1 MKLLF
6 LYAGKDTDKQENP
19 EFFKELNRSLREV
32 ARPDTEIE
40 IRGMSDK
47 ILDMSEALY
56 WYAHSKVVDDMIERV
71 KTAEKEGFDGVI
83 MGCVG
88 AVEAEYVLKEILNIP
103 VVGVSE
109 SSFLV
114 ALALGAN
121 FSILTY
127 SDKAYAWLYRTVRDY
142 RLEGRCV
149 SMRQADILLDDLLK
163 RGSVDKIYEKIL
175 EKANEAIKEDRAEVL
190 LLGSIGFAGLADYLR
205 KRVAAAIVDPVE
217 TGVKFAEM
225 LVDLHKSKG
234 LLHSKVLTYKPSPNL
249 NKVLGI

>member
-1 MKLLF
+1 LKLLF

-19 EFFKELNRSLREV
+19 EFFKELNRSMKEV
-32 ARPDTEIE
+32 ARPDTHIE

-47 ILDMSEALY
+47 IFDMSEALY
-56 WYAHSKVVDDMIERV
+56 WYAHSRVVNDMVDKV
-71 KTAEKEGFDGVI
+71 KTAEREGFDGVI
-83 MGCVG
+83 IGCVG
-88 AVEAEYVLKEILNIP
+88 AVEAEYVLKEILTIP
-103 VVGVSE
+103 AVGVSE

-127 SDKAYAWLYRTVRDY
+127 SDKAYAWLYRTVREY
-142 RLEGRCV
+142 GLEGRCV
-149 SMRQADILLDDLLK
+149 SLRQADIPLNDLLK
-163 RGSVDKIYEKIL
+163 RGSVEKIYEKIL
-175 EKANEAIKEDRAEVL
+175 EKASEAIKVDRADVL

-234 LLHSKVLTYKPSPNL
+234 LLQSKALTYKPSPNL
-249 NKVLGI
+249 KEVLAI